1 MLEAREAILQKR
13 LETFATNPRHSE
25 WKPENVYM
33 YTIPLSSG
41 PTPFRLFAWHVNST
55 PNQLKFSLR
64 ARLLNASK
72 PDEVTF
78 TELRIE
84 RVSTLGANSGICLA
98 KSHLF
103 GPAGSTSSKNV
114 LDEVDL
120 VAAQTV
126 NASTGFMGLL
136 VTANIDAPNA
146 CTLQLRCVVHPT
158 SSGPGTNWST
168 VTCARKLIGDEE
180 STVDVRGWWPRTGAR
195 FSRPENDPFD
205 VSPEASGDPWRVIE
219 VCVQNDPFET
229 AARSRFGPDVTE
241 DEHGTPKGNHGL
253 YGANVRYRFKVKNT
267 FATAKRLYVA
277 FRAADAI
284 KFFGAAQLVPGPG
297 LQSEAQPKGVVEL
310 IASGYDYSENPPT
323 QFPHNLAEV
332 TPDPLLVTVPP
343 GGSEYYADVAVAVA
357 GAAATPVKILLARED
372 FDLQEVDD
380 EEED

>member
-1 MLEAREAILQKR
+1 VLETREAMLQKDSKRSPRIHVVVSGRCKSMSCNDIITTNFVRKLVNLGDYHGVPTSHDGSDAGVLVVSNSPEFWVPEEARQ
-13 LETFATNPRHSE
+13 
-25 WKPENVYM
+25 WDQPEKVYM
-33 YTIPLSSG
+33 CTIPLSSG

-64 ARLLNASK
+64 ARLLNATK

-78 TELRIE
+78 TDLRIE

-120 VAAQTV
+120 VEAQTV

-205 VSPEASGDPWRVIE
+205 VSQRR
-219 VCVQNDPFET
+219 Q
-229 AARSRFGPDVTE
+229 
-241 DEHGTPKGNHGL
+241 GTRG
-253 YGANVRYRFKVKNT
+253 
-267 FATAKRLYVA
+267 
-277 FRAADAI
+277 
-284 KFFGAAQLVPGPG
+284 
-297 LQSEAQPKGVVEL
+297 E
-310 IASGYDYSENPPT
+310 
-323 QFPHNLAEV
+323 
-332 TPDPLLVTVPP
+332 
-343 GGSEYYADVAVAVA
+343 
-357 GAAATPVKILLARED
+357 
-372 FDLQEVDD
+372 
-380 EEED
+380 